1 VIYLDLPVG
10 DNFGWGVCGK
20 YVAREMA
27 NLTPV
32 CLITENL
39 TPQVVTD
46 EFEFARL
53 RQLLPV
59 DQATVDELLRN
70 PLLQAIGGSDLR
82 PIHPQMRGTRTVG
95 YTFFEDSIISSEALA
110 AGRQFYEVVATGS
123 SWCTKVLQEHKL
135 PNVATVI
142 QGIDP
147 NIFFPHE
154 PARKIFGDRFVV
166 FSGGKFEHRKG
177 QDIVLRAFKV
187 LQDRHADVLLVTA
200 WFNQW
205 GFSWQTMRNSP
216 HIRFAPRSN
225 NYFEA
230 LAQIYADNGIDINRT
245 INLAPRS
252 NQTFANIYRNTDVGM
267 FPNRCEGGTNLVLME
282 YMACGRPVIATDST
296 GHSDVVSK
304 ENALVIL
311 SPTTTPIR
319 DQQGAHV
326 ADWPEPN
333 LEQAIELLE
342 QAYQNRDA
350 LKPLAQRAAEMMS
363 GLTWRKTAE
372 GFLKLLTP

>member
-1 VIYLDLPVG
+1 MIYLDLPVG